1 MKILPH
7 TLAAV
12 LLATACLAS
21 HADGADAGLA
31 IRGLVAHPLQ
41 LSLADLRAMP
51 QTHVAVAQAS
61 GHGPVS
67 LDCTG
72 PGISALLKRASP
84 DFGAGRNAAL
94 AHTLLFTADDGYAV
108 ALSFGEIDP
117 DYGKS
122 APILATDCAG
132 KPLAAPR
139 LIVPGDNHAGR
150 AVARVVSMEVR

>member
-7 TLAAV
+7 TFTV
-12 LLATACLAS
+12 VSLATACLAS
-21 HADGADAGLA
+21 QADGADAGLA

-41 LSLADLRAMP
+41 MSLADLRAMP
-51 QTHVAVAQAS
+51 QIHIAVAQAS
-61 GHGPVS
+61 GHGPVP

-72 PGISALLKRASP
+72 PGVSTLLKRASP

-94 AHTLLFTADDGYAV
+94 AHTLLFTANDGYAV
-108 ALSFGEIDP
+108 ALSLGEIDP

-122 APILATDCAG
+122 APILAADCAG
-132 KPLAAPR
+132 KPLTAPR

-150 AVARVVSMEVR
+150 AFAGVVSMEVR